1 MKKFIIS
8 LCIISVFFTSC
19 EDALNVDPQQSVD
32 ATKALT
38 TAQNV
43 ESAVIGLY
51 AMLDRPSLYGTN
63 FSLLPELQAAEEN
76 VTWRGTFQSYREVY
90 QKNMVAENTEASRTW
105 INAYDAINLANN
117 IIAALDVVE
126 DDDLRAQL
134 EGEARFVRGILYF
147 ELVRLYAKAWNDGNP
162 ASNLGVPVVTTPT
175 TSEETASTQASRN
188 TVGQVYTQIINDLSV
203 AETMLPEDNGSRAN
217 AFAASAFLA
226 RVYLQ
231 QGDYANA
238 LDRANHVIE
247 DGPYNLN
254 PTVTSAFLNDNTAES
269 IFEIQQN
276 DQNNAGNANDG
287 LATFY
292 ASLVGIGRG
301 DVQIVSFFEEDVFE
315 DHVTVYDLYEDDDT
329 RKTDL
334 FYIGIGRRPGNIYSS
349 KWTNPGQNIP
359 IVRLAEMLLIRAE
372 ANFREGTAIGATPLE
387 DINLI
392 RARAGASPY
401 LIVDLDAILLERE
414 LELAFEGQRIHD
426 IKRLEMDLLG
436 WSFDENLETYVE
448 DYTISW
454 NAPELVFPI
463 PQREIDANPALQGQ
477 QNEGY

>member
-1 MKKFIIS
+1 MKKIFIS
-8 LCIISVFFTSC
+8 LCIISMFFTSC
-19 EDALNVDPQQSVD
+19 EDALNVDPQESVD
-32 ATKALT
+32 ATEALNT
-38 TAQNV
+38 SQKV

-63 FSLLPELQAAEEN
+63 FSLLPELLAAEEN

-117 IIAALDVVE
+117 VLEAMDVVTDE
-126 DDDLRAQL
+126 ELSAQL
-134 EGEARFVRGILYF
+134 EGEAKFVRGILHF

-162 ASNLGVPVVTTPT
+162 ATNLGIPVVTTAT
-175 TSEETASTQASRN
+175 NNETNASRQVSRN
-188 TVGQVYTQIINDLSV
+188 TVQEVYTQIISDLTA
-203 AETMLPEDNGSRAN
+203 AETLLPEENGSRAN
-217 AFAASAFLA
+217 TFAASAFLA

-238 LDRANHVIE
+238 RDKANRVIE
-247 DGPYNLN
+247 EGPYNLN
-254 PTVTSAFLNDNTAES
+254 PTVTSAFMNDNTAES

-276 DQNNAGNANDG
+276 DQNNAGNSNDG
-287 LATFY
+287 LSTFY

-301 DVQIVSFFEEDVFE
+301 DVQIVSFFEEGVFE
-315 DHVTVYDLYEDDDT
+315 EQVTVYDLYEDDDT

-334 FYIGIGRRPGNIYSS
+334 FYLGVGRRPDNIYTS
-349 KWTNPGQNIP
+349 KWTSPGQNIP
-359 IVRLAEMLLIRAE
+359 IIRLAEMLLIRAE
-372 ANFREGTAIGATPLE
+372 ANLREGTTVGATPLD

-392 RARAGASPY
+392 RERAGASN
-401 LIVDLDAILLERE
+401 LGSVTLDDIILERQ

-426 IKRLEMDLLG
+426 IKRLELDLEG
-436 WSFDENLETYVE
+436 WMFDEDLETYVP

-454 NAPELVFPI
+454 NDPTLVFPV
-463 PQREIDANPALQGQ
+463 PQREIDANSALSGQ
-477 QNEGY
+477 QNPGY